1 MKPNKRFLFVALII
15 ISLSGFGQETTSEE
29 IPKKAIQM
37 AKKSDELMKEYLNL
51 TQDQIP
57 VLSKMNLEFSQKMLT
72 LYEKPGSMFGKMG
85 DMKKIGKD
93 RKAALEKVLT
103 PEQAKLFKNKL
114 EGKMR
119 KEMKKILKE
128 ES

>member
-1 MKPNKRFLFVALII
+1 MNPNKFTIFVAIII
-15 ISLSGFGQETTSEE
+15 ISLSSFGQETASKEV
-29 IPKKAIQM
+29 PKKALEM
-37 AKKSDELMKEYLNL
+37 AKKSDELMKESLNL
-51 TQDQIP
+51 TEDQIP
-57 VLSKMNLEFSQKMLT
+57 VISKMNLEFSHKMLV

-103 PEQAKLFKNKL
+103 PDQAKLFKKKL

-119 KEMKKILKE
+119 KEMKKILND